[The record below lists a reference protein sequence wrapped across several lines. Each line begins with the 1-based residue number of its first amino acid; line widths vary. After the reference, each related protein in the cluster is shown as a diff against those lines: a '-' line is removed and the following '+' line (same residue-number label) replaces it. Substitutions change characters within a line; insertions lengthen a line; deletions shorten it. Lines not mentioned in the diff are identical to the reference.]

1 MELLFLLLLVPIAW
15 LMLLPRRV
23 AGAVRRFRMPTA
35 GILAGILLLGFVLL
49 RTPAPAPPEPPTDYS
64 IGDTALRALI
74 E

>member
-35 GILAGILLLGFVLL
+35 GILAGILLLGFVLM
-49 RTPAPAPPEPPTDYS
+49 RAAPPAAEPPTDYTL
-64 IGDTALRALI
+64 GDTALRALI

>member
-49 RTPAPAPPEPPTDYS
+49 RAPTPAPEPPTDYS
-64 IGDTALRALI
+64 VGDTALRALI